1 MSPAGTTQKQH
12 ALSSFL
18 TNRALEDSLR
28 ERYEIASAV
37 LRIELVMQIKSG
49 INIKYAASQSESLVS
64 SFPFGLATKKL
75 TLCIYVCICAHAPLS
90 YIYIKAYIYIY
101 IYIYIYRYIYTYT
114 HKHTH
119 TYIRKQIPN
128 NTVWVL

>member
-18 TNRALEDSLR
+18 TNLVLEDSLR

-49 INIKYAASQSESLVS
+49 IKIKYAASQSESLVS

-75 TLCIYVCICAHAPLS
+75 TLCIYVCICAHTPLS
-90 YIYIKAYIYIY
+90 YIYI
-101 IYIYIYRYIYTYT
+101 
-114 HKHTH
+114 
-119 TYIRKQIPN
+119 
-128 NTVWVL
+128 